1 MNTRSHPQHG
11 GATTTTTDH
20 LHGAGVMTT
29 TRDLV
34 QLGDGVTITTRDLVQ
49 LGDGETNTTELDLPG
64 DGETITTNH
73 QPGVVP
79 HTSLQLKTG
88 PKLYQVI
95 LRISLSA
102 IGS

>member
-1 MNTRSHPQHG
+1 MNTRNHPLHDG
-11 GATTTTTDH
+11 VTTVTTDL

-34 QLGDGVTITTRDLVQ
+34 QLGDGVTITAEDLVQ

-79 HTSLQLKTG
+79 HTSLQLETG
-88 PKLYQVI
+88 SKLCQVI
-95 LRISLSA
+95 LPISR
-102 IGS
+102 